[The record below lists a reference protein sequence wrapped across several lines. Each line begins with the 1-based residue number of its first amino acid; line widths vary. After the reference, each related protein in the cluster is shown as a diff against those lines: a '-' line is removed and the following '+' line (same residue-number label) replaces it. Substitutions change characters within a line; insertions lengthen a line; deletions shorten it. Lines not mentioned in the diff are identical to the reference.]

1 MPFFMKIAYGTYAM
15 PTVPLEE
22 ALVTVAVIGYDGLE
36 LAIGPRHNSM
46 PEQIDSSKRQQLK
59 KMFSELNL
67 GVPALFMLGSVL
79 TEDKEIHKKNLQL
92 TTQVMELARDL
103 DIGTRPVISMG
114 IGGRS
119 ASWESQRDPLLQLLD
134 DYAKVA
140 ADEGF
145 IFAIE
150 PHSGAMVDRTERAIW
165 IMETLDNPS
174 VRLHFDIVHFFMGE
188 EEIEET
194 VFKLVPY
201 TAHTHVTDAKK
212 TDEGFELVLMG
223 QGDLDALTYVKAMH
237 QAGWTDFITL
247 EVSVRVWGRE
257 DYDVNQAAKQSYAV
271 LDEAFKKAMIPR
283 D

>member
-1 MPFFMKIAYGTYAM
+1 MKIAYGTYAM

-22 ALVTVAVIGYDGLE
+22 ALVTVAEIGYDGLE

-46 PEQIDSSKRQQLK
+46 PEQIDSSKRQKLK
-59 KMFSELNL
+59 KMFAELNL
-67 GVPALFMLGSVL
+67 GVPALFILGSVL
-79 TEDKEIHKKNLQL
+79 TEDKEIHQKNLQL

-119 ASWESQRDPLLQLLD
+119 PSWEAQREPLLRLLE

-165 IMETLDNPS
+165 VMEKLDNPY
-174 VRLHFDIVHFFMGE
+174 VRLHFDIVHFFMGG

-212 TDEGFELVLMG
+212 TDKGFELVLMG
-223 QGDLDALTYVKAMH
+223 QGDFDCLAYVKAMH

-257 DYDVNQAAKQSYAV
+257 DYDVNEAAKQSYAV

-283 D
+283 Q

>member
-1 MPFFMKIAYGTYAM
+1 MKIAYGTYAM

-22 ALVTVAVIGYDGLE
+22 ALVTVAEIGYDGLE

-46 PEQIDSSKRQQLK
+46 PEQIDASKRQQLK
-59 KMFSELNL
+59 QMFKELNL
-67 GVPALFMLGSVL
+67 GVPALFVLGGLL
-79 TEDKEIHKKNLQL
+79 TDDEEIHRKNIQL
-92 TTQVMELARDL
+92 MSQVMELARDL
-103 DIGTRPVISMG
+103 DIGSQPVISMG

-119 ASWESQRDPLLQLLD
+119 PEWEARRDSLLGLLK

-165 IMETLDNPS
+165 IMETLDNPN
-174 VRLHFDIVHFFMGE
+174 VRLHFDIVHFFMGGE
-188 EEIEET
+188 DIEET

-223 QGDLDALTYVKAMH
+223 NGDLDAVTYVKAMH
-237 QAGWTDFITL
+237 ESGWNDFITL

-257 DYDVNQAAKQSYAV
+257 DYDVNEAAKQSYAV
-271 LDEAFKKAMIPR
+271 LDATFKKAAIPR
-283 D
+283 E

>member
-15 PTVPLEE
+15 PTVPLEK
-22 ALVTVAVIGYDGLE
+22 ALVTVAEIGYDGLE
-36 LAIGPRHNSM
+36 LAIGPKHNSM
-46 PEQIDSSKRQQLK
+46 PEQIDASKRQKLK
-59 KMFSELNL
+59 KMFAELNL
-67 GVPALFMLGSVL
+67 GVPALFMLGSLL
-79 TEDKEIHKKNLQL
+79 TEDKETHKKNLQL

-103 DIGTRPVISMG
+103 DIGARPVISMG

-119 ASWESQRDPLLQLLD
+119 ASWEAQRDPLLRLLD

-165 IMETLDNPS
+165 IMETLDNPY
-174 VRLHFDIVHFFMGE
+174 VRLHFDIVHFFMGG

>member
-15 PTVPLEE
+15 PTVLLEE
-22 ALVTVAVIGYDGLE
+22 ALVTVAEIGYDGLE

-67 GVPALFMLGSVL
+67 GVPALFVLGSVL
-79 TEDKEIHKKNLQL
+79 TEDKETHKKNLQL

-119 ASWESQRDPLLQLLD
+119 ASWETQRDPLLRLLD

-165 IMETLDNPS
+165 IMETLNNPY
-174 VRLHFDIVHFFMGE
+174 VRLHFDIVHFFMGG

-212 TDEGFELVLMG
+212 TDEGCELVLMG
-223 QGDLDALTYVKAMH
+223 QGDLDTLTYVKAMH

-271 LDEAFKKAMIPR
+271 IDEAFRKAMIPH

>member
-22 ALVTVAVIGYDGLE
+22 ALVTVAEIGYDGLE
-36 LAIGPRHNSM
+36 LAIGQRHNSM

-79 TEDKEIHKKNLQL
+79 TEDKETHKKNLQL
-92 TTQVMELARDL
+92 TTQVMELAKDL
-103 DIGTRPVISMG
+103 DIGTCPVISMG
-114 IGGRS
+114 IGGKS
-119 ASWESQRDPLLQLLD
+119 ASWEAQRDPLLQLLD

-165 IMETLDNPS
+165 IMETLDNPY
-174 VRLHFDIVHFFMGE
+174 VRLHFDIVHFFMGG

>member
-1 MPFFMKIAYGTYAM
+1 MKIAYGTYAM

-22 ALVTVAVIGYDGLE
+22 ALVMVSDIGYDGLE

-46 PEQIDSSKRQQLK
+46 PEQIDSSKRQQLRQMLK
-59 KMFSELNL
+59 ELNL
-67 GVPALFMLGSVL
+67 GVPALFMLGGFL
-79 TEDKEIHKKNLQL
+79 TDDKETHKENLQL
-92 TTQVMELARDL
+92 TRQVMDLARAL
-103 DIGTRPVISMG
+103 DIGEQPVISMG

-119 ASWESQRDPLLQLLD
+119 PEWEARRDSLLQLLD

-145 IFAIE
+145 TFAIE
-150 PHSGAMVDRTERAIW
+150 AHSGAMVDRTERAIW
-165 IMETLDNPS
+165 IMETLDNPN
-174 VRLHFDIVHFFMGE
+174 VGLHFDIVHFFMGGE
-188 EEIEET
+188 DIEET

-223 QGDLDALTYVKAMH
+223 DGDLDALTYVKTMH

-257 DYDVNQAAKQSYAV
+257 DYNVLEAAKQSYAV
-271 LDEAFKKAMIPR
+271 LDESFKKAMVPR
-283 D
+283 E

>member
-1 MPFFMKIAYGTYAM
+1 M

-22 ALVTVAVIGYDGLE
+22 ALVTVAEIGYDGLE

-59 KMFSELNL
+59 KMFAELTL
-67 GVPALFMLGSVL
+67 GVPALFILGGVL
-79 TEDKEIHKKNLQL
+79 TEDKETHKKNLQL
-92 TTQVMELARDL
+92 TTQVIELARDL

-119 ASWESQRDPLLQLLD
+119 PSWEAQREPLLRLLE

-165 IMETLDNPS
+165 VMENLNNPY
-174 VRLHFDIVHFFMGE
+174 VRLHFDIVHFFMGGE
-188 EEIEET
+188 DIEET

-212 TDEGFELVLMG
+212 TDKGFELVLMG
-223 QGDLDALTYVKAMH
+223 QGDLDCLTYVKAMH

-257 DYDVNQAAKQSYAV
+257 DYDVNEAAKQSYAV

-283 D
+283 HV

>member
-1 MPFFMKIAYGTYAM
+1 MPCFMKIAYGTYAM

-22 ALVTVAVIGYDGLE
+22 ALVTVAEIGYDGLE

-46 PEQIDSSKRQQLK
+46 PEQIDASKRQQLK

-79 TEDKEIHKKNLQL
+79 TEDEETHKKNLQL
-92 TTQVMELARDL
+92 TTQVMDLARDL
-103 DIGTRPVISMG
+103 DIGNRPVISMG

-119 ASWESQRDPLLQLLD
+119 ASWEAQREPLLRLLD
-134 DYAKVA
+134 NYAKVA

-174 VRLHFDIVHFFMGE
+174 VRLHFDIVHFFMGG

-223 QGDLDALTYVKAMH
+223 QGDLNALTYVKAMH